1 MSPFPGPSRPSPTA
15 WQVGPGT
22 PVGVCCGP
30 ALGLALG
37 DVALG
42 FAAGLGLG
50 AAADAVLVLRRRR
63 SARHPG
69 PGAHERPGR
78 A

>member
-1 MSPFPGPSRPSPTA
+1 VDPSRGSEHPTA

-22 PVGVCCGP
+22 PIGVCCGP
-30 ALGLALG
+30 ALGVALG

-50 AAADAVLVLRRRR
+50 AAADAVLVLWRRWG
-63 SARHPG
+63 ARHPG
-69 PGAHERPGR
+69 AGAHERPGR
-78 A
+78 V